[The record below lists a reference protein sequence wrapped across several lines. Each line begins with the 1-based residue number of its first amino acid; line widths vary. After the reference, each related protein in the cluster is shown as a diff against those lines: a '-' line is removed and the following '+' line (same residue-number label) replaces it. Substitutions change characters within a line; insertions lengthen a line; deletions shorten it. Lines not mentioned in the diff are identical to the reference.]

1 MAFRANDLSPAVAA
15 GLFLLLHAQRSTYYF
30 CRMINE
36 NELRLGNYILQK
48 VNTRIVPV
56 KFSHQHFDLLKT
68 GNTKDLFPL
77 TLKVEVLEKC
87 GFAENKKYAL
97 LPDASEFILV
107 LPVIGNANNEIR
119 AYIKNNKEC
128 FARVVLNN
136 LPVSN
141 NFYNLHQ
148 LQNVYFALMNEELNI
163 KM

>member
-1 MAFRANDLSPAVAA
+1 MTN
-15 GLFLLLHAQRSTYYF
+15 YF

-48 VNTRIVPV
+48 INTRILPV
-56 KFSHQHFDLLKT
+56 KYSPQHYDLVKT

-77 TLKVEVLEKC
+77 TLKAEILEKC
-87 GFAENKKYAL
+87 GFIENKKYPL
-97 LPDASEFILV
+97 LPEAREFILV

-128 FARVVLNN
+128 FARVMLNN

-141 NFYNLHQ
+141 NFYNVHQ
-148 LQNVYFALMNEELNI
+148 LQNVYFALTNEEL
-163 KM
+163 KLTL

>member
-1 MAFRANDLSPAVAA
+1 
-15 GLFLLLHAQRSTYYF
+15 
-30 CRMINE
+30 MINE

-48 VNTRIVPV
+48 VNTRIIPV
-56 KFSHQHFDLLKT
+56 KCTHQHFELLNN
-68 GNTKDLFPL
+68 GNAKDIFPV
-77 TLKVEVLEKC
+77 TLKAEILEKC

-97 LPDASEFILV
+97 LPGAREFILV

-148 LQNVYFALMNEELNI
+148 LQNVYFSLTNEEL
-163 KM
+163 KVSL

>member
-1 MAFRANDLSPAVAA
+1 MFFTHRFAD
-15 GLFLLLHAQRSTYYF
+15 TYF
-30 CRMINE
+30 CWMINE

-48 VNTRIVPV
+48 VNTRILPV
-56 KFSHQHFDLLKT
+56 KCTHQHFELLKD
-68 GNTKDLFPL
+68 GNAKDIFPV
-77 TLKVEVLEKC
+77 TLKAEILEKC

-97 LPDASEFILV
+97 LPDAREFILV

-148 LQNVYFALMNEELNI
+148 LQNVYFSLTNEDL
-163 KM
+163 KVSL